1 MRPQAAKRPSLFGTP
16 TDPVNHSVL
25 TPDEQELVLHLQ
37 QQVLEDVA
45 LGTDAIEIVDR
56 ICLLGEQAVP
66 NSVGSCMLLD
76 ETGQRLNVLAAPS
89 VPPEGISRLN
99 GLCPG
104 PGGGSCGNAV
114 FRKEPVFVENT
125 LVDPLWADLRAL
137 ARDFNILACW
147 SMPIR
152 AAGGD
157 VIGSF
162 ALSSFEHRPPSS
174 FHRKLLEIG
183 AHLISIVLERQKAE
197 KRITF
202 LASHDPLTGLPNRTL
217 TLDRLDQAIAHAQR
231 NQTGGAVLFMDLD
244 NFKMVNDT
252 LGHQAGDA
260 LLCHVAKRLGQS
272 LRASDSLG
280 RWGGDEFV
288 IILPEASEHQ
298 AINLIADKLLA
309 CMQAPIQL
317 GNRQINA
324 SFSMGIA
331 VFPRDGADSE
341 ILIHKADA
349 AMYQAKAGGRNAAR
363 FFDQDIQDR
372 LEMRAHLTLELRQ
385 ALEARQF
392 VLHYQPQ
399 VDLAGQVSGMEAL
412 VRWQHPSRGLIPPD
426 QFIPIAEETGLILP
440 LGTQILDLACIRLRT
455 WQQKAGQAELTLSV
469 NISPRQFRDEGFV
482 DTVLQMLETHQVDPN
497 RLILEITENV
507 LLENAAAVT
516 EKMQRLRN
524 RGVRF
529 SIDDFGTGYS
539 SLAYLNRLPIDEL
552 KIDRSFVAP
561 IEHDE
566 NAAAICDTFIGLAH
580 LLGLRVVAEGVE
592 TEAQRQRLNRTHAC
606 DALQGYLFGK
616 PAPLED

>member
-1 MRPQAAKRPSLFGTP
+1 MSPKVAKRPPLFGLSQE
-16 TDPVNHSVL
+16 PVSHSAL
-25 TPDEQELVLHLQ
+25 TPGEQELVLHLQ
-37 QQVLEDVA
+37 QQVLEEVA
-45 LGTDAIEIVDR
+45 LGTDTIQIVDR
-56 ICLLGEQAVP
+56 ICQLGEQAVP
-66 NSVGSCMLLD
+66 NSIGSCMLLD
-76 ETGQRLNVLAAPS
+76 EAGQHLNVLAAPS

-125 LVDPLWADLRAL
+125 LVDPRWADIRAL

-152 AAGGD
+152 AAGGA

-162 ALSSFEHRPPSS
+162 ALSSFEHRPPSP

-197 KRITF
+197 KRISF
-202 LASHDPLTGLPNRTL
+202 LASHDTLTGLPNRTL
-217 TLDRLDQAIAHAQR
+217 TQDRLEQAIALALRH
-231 NQTGGAVLFMDLD
+231 QTGGAVLFMDLD

-260 LLCHVAKRLGQS
+260 LLCQVAQRLGQS
-272 LRASDSLG
+272 LRSSDSLG

-288 IILPEASEHQ
+288 IVLPDASEHQ
-298 AINLIADKLLA
+298 AISLIADKLLA
-309 CMQAPIQL
+309 CMQEPILL
-317 GNRQINA
+317 GDRPVNA

-331 VFPRDGADSE
+331 VFPRDGIDPES
-341 ILIHKADA
+341 LIHKADA

-385 ALEARQF
+385 ALDARQF
-392 VLHYQPQ
+392 VLYYQPQ
-399 VDLAGQVSGMEAL
+399 VDLAGQITGMEAL
-412 VRWQHPSRGLIPPD
+412 VRWQHPGRGLIPPD
-426 QFIPIAEETGLILP
+426 QFISIAEETGLILP
-440 LGTQILDLACIRLRT
+440 LGVQVMDMACARLHA
-455 WQQKAGQAELTLSV
+455 WQQQPGRAEVSLSV
-469 NISPRQFRDEGFV
+469 NISPRQFHDEDFV
-482 DTVLQMLETHQVDPN
+482 DMVVGLLETHQVDPN

-507 LLENAAAVT
+507 LLDNAATVA
-516 EKMQRLRN
+516 EKMHLLRN

-539 SLAYLNRLPIDEL
+539 SLAYLNRLPLDEL

-561 IEHDE
+561 IEHDAH
-566 NAAAICDTFIGLAH
+566 AAAICDTFIGLAH

-592 TEAQRQRLNRTHAC
+592 NEAQRQRLNQVHRC